1 MSYRSPWRIH
11 ERRFFYKYVSSHVAK
26 MILATRKLRW
36 SSPLLFNDPF
46 DVTQELRLNFNST
59 ELNQAIV
66 EEMIR
71 IYEETDKLY
80 APAGIR
86 QTLLAIMVDIAR
98 DKPGLRQRIVED
110 LRRNVDSTARQIDAL
125 NELKR
130 VWREYVPR
138 MRVLCLSELN
148 DNTAMWHHYADA
160 YRGAVLEF
168 EAVDQFDSAFL
179 IARPVT
185 YQDTPPAIAN
195 KEVWAQCM
203 LERGTSTYKDLFTEY
218 QYVTTTSW
226 AYDIEWRIVSA
237 AADGETGF
245 FSDINF
251 NPRELA
257 GVYLGTQC
265 SRDDEKEIL
274 ALLSHGLEHVWAY
287 RASVAGPAEAKFTFK
302 RIR

>member
-1 MSYRSPWRIH
+1 
-11 ERRFFYKYVSSHVAK
+11 
-26 MILATRKLRW
+26 
-36 SSPLLFNDPF
+36 
-46 DVTQELRLNFNST
+46 
-59 ELNQAIV
+59 
-66 EEMIR
+66 
-71 IYEETDKLY
+71 
-80 APAGIR
+80 
-86 QTLLAIMVDIAR
+86 MVDIAR

-110 LRRNVDSTARQIDAL
+110 LRRNVDATARQIDAL

-168 EAVDQFDSAFL
+168 EAVDQLDSAFL

-218 QYVTTTSW
+218 QYVKTTSW
-226 AYDIEWRIVSA
+226 AYELEWRIVSA
-237 AADGETGF
+237 AADGE
-245 FSDINF
+245 
-251 NPRELA
+251 
-257 GVYLGTQC
+257 
-265 SRDDEKEIL
+265 
-274 ALLSHGLEHVWAY
+274 
-287 RASVAGPAEAKFTFK
+287 
-302 RIR
+302 